1 MYPLRPVEIVATLE
15 QAVADRAK
23 AAGILA
29 PGDRVLVAVS
39 GGRDSAATA
48 ALLVAAKEHGLPL
61 EITLGHVDHGW
72 RGPAEAKADL
82 AVVRKLGRALGVK
95 VVVAGPPKLVHRT
108 EDSARRHRYTSLE
121 ALAERVGA
129 STIVTGHH
137 LRDQA
142 ETYAMRLRRGSGPA
156 GLAGIPVRR
165 PLGGPDLEVVRPV
178 LWVEPRRLADY
189 ATARDLPWREDPTNA
204 LLDRDRAKVRAELIA
219 LGERAESEA
228 RLLADAADGFA
239 QALARRETDARARL
253 SRSLL
258 VDPEALYVE
267 VAAKDFASLGDAE
280 FSTGLRV
287 MGACVH
293 AGRGGPWF
301 TRRHAEIVGQ
311 LARGR
316 SGSLELPRG
325 IIVTKVGPRLTLAR
339 VSASIGPALELPHG
353 AQVTHTYAWATI
365 DARWD
370 EIAREAF
377 DLDAWS
383 LARRADPSKPP
394 HRAAF
399 DADRLGARATLRVWT
414 DRDFVLPLGS
424 EKRFSV
430 YQLAVKDGLPRD
442 RNPGLRV
449 LEAED
454 GGIAWVVGV
463 RVDRRYAITEATTRV
478 ATVEVDVR
486 PR

>member
-1 MYPLRPVEIVATLE
+1 MYARRPVEIVATLE

-23 AAGILA
+23 TAGILL

-48 ALLVAAKEHGLPL
+48 ALLVAAKDHGLPL

-72 RGPAEAKADL
+72 RGPIEAKADL
-82 AVVRKLGRALGVK
+82 AVVRKLGRLLGVP
-95 VVVAGPPKLVHRT
+95 VERARPPKVVHRT
-108 EDSARRHRYTSLE
+108 EDAARRHRYASLE
-121 ALAERVGA
+121 AMAEKIGA
-129 STIVTGHH
+129 RTIVTGHH

-142 ETYAMRLRRGSGPA
+142 ETYVMRLRRGSGPA

-178 LWVEPRRLADY
+178 LWVAPRRLAEY
-189 ATARDLPWREDPTNA
+189 AAARGLPWREDPTNA
-204 LLDRDRAKVRAELIA
+204 LLDRDRAKVRAELAA
-219 LGERAESEA
+219 LGERAESES
-228 RLLADAADGFA
+228 RMLAEAADGFA
-239 QALARRETDARARL
+239 RALARREADARARL

-280 FSTGLRV
+280 FPTGLRV

-301 TRRHAEIVGQ
+301 TKRHAEIAGQ
-311 LARGR
+311 LARSPR
-316 SGSLELPRG
+316 GSIELPRG

-339 VSASIGPALELPHG
+339 VSASIGPEIELPRGSH
-353 AQVTHTYAWATI
+353 VVHPYAWATV

-370 EIAREAF
+370 EVARDAF

-383 LARRADPSKPP
+383 VARRGDARATP

-399 DADRLGARATLRVWT
+399 DADRLGARATLRIWT
-414 DRDFVLPLGS
+414 ERDFVLPLGS
-424 EKRFSV
+424 EKRVGV
-430 YQLAVKDGLPRD
+430 YDLAVKDGLPRD

-449 LEAED
+449 LEADD
-454 GGIAWVVGV
+454 GGIAWVVGI
-463 RVDRRYAITEATTRV
+463 RVDRRYAVTDATRRV
-478 ATVEVDVR
+478 AIVDVDVR

>member
-1 MYPLRPVEIVATLE
+1 MYPPRPVELVATLE
-15 QAVADRAK
+15 QAVAERAK
-23 AAGILA
+23 AAGILM

-48 ALLVAAKEHGLPL
+48 ALLVAAREHGLPL

-72 RGPAEAKADL
+72 RGLEEAKADL
-82 AVVRKLGRALGVK
+82 AVVRKLAGLLGVK
-95 VVVAGPPKLVHRT
+95 VVRAGPPAVVHRT
-108 EDSARRHRYTSLE
+108 EDAARRHRYASLE

-129 STIVTGHH
+129 DTIVTGHH

-178 LWVEPRRLADY
+178 LFVEPRRLAEY
-189 ATARDLPWREDPTNA
+189 ATARGLPWREDPTNA
-204 LLDRDRAKVRAELIA
+204 LLDRDRAKVRAELTA
-219 LGERAESEA
+219 LGDRAESEA
-228 RLLADAADGFA
+228 RLLAEAADGYA
-239 QALARRETDARARL
+239 HALSRREAEARARL

-258 VDPEALYVE
+258 IDPEAMYVE
-267 VAAKDFASLGDAE
+267 VAAKDFAALCDAE
-280 FSTGLRV
+280 CSTGLRV
-287 MGACVH
+287 LGACIQ
-293 AGRGGPWF
+293 AGMGGPWF
-301 TRRHAEIVGQ
+301 TRRHAEIAGQ

-316 SGSLELPRG
+316 SGSIELPRG
-325 IIVTKVGPRLTLAR
+325 IILTRAGARLTLTRIGAGIAPSIELPRGAHITHTHAWAR
-339 VSASIGPALELPHG
+339 V
-353 AQVTHTYAWATI
+353 

-370 EIAREAF
+370 EVARDQF
-377 DLDAWS
+377 DLEAWS
-383 LARRADPSKPP
+383 EARRADPKTPP
-394 HRAAF
+394 HRAAL
-399 DADRLGARATLRVWT
+399 DADRVGSRATLRIWT
-414 DRDFVLPLGS
+414 LRDFVHPLGS
-424 EKRFSV
+424 GKRLPV
-430 YQLAVKDGLPRD
+430 YELAIKDGLPRD

-463 RVDRRYAITEATTRV
+463 RLDRRYAVTESTTRV
-478 ATVEVDVR
+478 AIFEVDVR